1 MSARLESFLARLYVD
16 ESAREAYLAD
26 RAGEA
31 ARAGLD
37 DGDRA
42 AVARIDPVDLRLAA
56 QGFARKRAHKTT
68 PGRWIKL
75 FASVLALLRRRSPR

>member
-16 ESAREAYLAD
+16 DDAREAYLAD
-26 RAGEA
+26 GDGEA

-37 DGDRA
+37 ASERA

-56 QGFARKRAHKTT
+56 QGFARKRAHNTRLST
-68 PGRWIKL
+68 
-75 FASVLALLRRRSPR
+75 RSPR